1 MSIKEKIKNA
11 KPESC
16 LTDMFTNE
24 EWEFQKTRSLIAA
37 EIELARIDKEM
48 DVKAFAEFMGVS
60 PREIIK
66 WEDGQYNFDIKTL
79 SHIAYKLDRPIASF
93 LTSDVNN

>member
-1 MSIKEKIKNA
+1 MRIKEKNKSA
-11 KPESC
+11 KLISDFSDMY
-16 LTDMFTNE
+16 TDE
-24 EWEFQKTRSLIAA
+24 EWAFKKTMSLIGA
-37 EIELARIDKEM
+37 EIELARISKEM